1 MLTIYERMLN
11 YLWVL
16 LMAVATRRSKGNEA
30 VRDRLLDA
38 VDMLMR
44 KRGLARVTTR
54 DVAQAA
60 GVAEGTLYNH
70 FRDKSALLIAFVQRT
85 APATMRQAMMD
96 LPLRVGQRSVRVNVE
111 GVLGAALSFHRRM
124 APVICSLLADTSL
137 MVAARREL
145 KTRGLGPNLSADRL
159 AAYLD
164 AERKLG
170 RVSPK
175 LAAAAAADLLLGA
188 SFKLAVTDHLFGN
201 PVGAAN
207 DRKQLKKLVGA
218 LLGGAGVRARR
229 KA

>member
-1 MLTIYERMLN
+1 MPS
-11 YLWVL
+11 
-16 LMAVATRRSKGNEA
+16 ATGRSKSNEA

-38 VDMLMR
+38 VGMLMR

-54 DVAQAA
+54 DIAQAA

-70 FRDKSALLIAFVQRT
+70 FRDKSALLIAFVQRS

-96 LPLRVGQRSVRVNVE
+96 LPLRVGQRSVRANLE
-111 GVLGAALSFHRRM
+111 GVLGAALSFHRGM

-137 MVAARREL
+137 MVAARREF
-145 KTRGLGPNLSADRL
+145 KARGLGPHLSGDRL

-170 RVSPK
+170 RVSPG
-175 LAAAAAADLLLGA
+175 LDASAAADLLLGA
-188 SFKLAVTDHLFGN
+188 SFKLAVTDHLFGK
-201 PVGAAN
+201 PRGVAN
-207 DRKQLKKLVGA
+207 DRRQIKKRGGA
-218 LLGGAGVRARR
+218 FLGGAGARPGP

>member
-1 MLTIYERMLN
+1 
-11 YLWVL
+11 
-16 LMAVATRRSKGNEA
+16 MAVVTRRSRSNEA
-30 VRDRLLDA
+30 VSDRLLDA

-44 KRGLARVTTR
+44 KQGLARVTTR
-54 DVAQAA
+54 DIARAA

-96 LPLRVGQRSVRVNVE
+96 LPLRVGQGSVRANLE
-111 GVLGAALSFHRRM
+111 GVLGAALSFHRRV
-124 APVICSLLADTSL
+124 APVVCSLLADTSL
-137 MVAARREL
+137 LIAARREL
-145 KTRGLGPNLSADRL
+145 KARGLGPHLSGERL

-170 RVSPK
+170 RVPSEID
-175 LAAAAAADLLLGA
+175 AATAADLLLGA

-201 PVGAAN
+201 PLSTAN
-207 DRKQLKKLVGA
+207 DRKQVKKLVGA
-218 LLGGAGVRARR
+218 FLGGSGSRPGR